1 MLSLD
6 YRGFCSVAQAA
17 AGLPTSIT
25 GLWSYQTSRTILVF
39 LFSLWKLYLYTL
51 CNGATIYKK
60 RKSMQSEHFL
70 DENTAAFIQIEG
82 YACRTI
88 LKSSTDQAQG
98 YVSVGKSS
106 AVDDSNL
113 GILPFAELCIL
124 SWKKREKG
132 ANRSQSTTLHEVL

>member
-124 SWKKREKG
+124 SWKKSEKG